1 MLVLIKKSL
10 VDAREELLISNTLLL
25 NQRCVSGSEG
35 LVMVHTQNS
44 PEATCDSFGSFAD
57 PLSYTDMLEALFV
70 VHSMNM
76 VPCL

>member
-10 VDAREELLISNTLLL
+10 VDAREELLISNTLLA

-44 PEATCDSFGSFAD
+44 PEATCDLFGSFAD

-70 VHSMNM
+70 EHSTNM

>member
-10 VDAREELLISNTLLL
+10 VDARELLISNTLLL

-70 VHSMNM
+70 VQSTNM